1 MTKVEDIVSMI
12 PIYYIKEYHVLMDS
26 SKASDTNYSNVYSQ
40 VKDLRSNL
48 ILDMTALDEYEKT
61 IGRVYTQFNT
71 DYQTFFLTGE
81 VYLVAYIIG
90 IFILSR
96 YAIYYLYK

>member
-1 MTKVEDIVSMI
+1 MPTVEDIVSMT
-12 PIYYIKEYHVLMDS
+12 PVYYLREYQVLMDK
-26 SKASDTNYSNVYSQ
+26 SKVPSKDYSKLYSQ
-40 VKDLRSNL
+40 ISDLRSNL